1 MKISA
6 ITGRG
11 TKKDFVDLYFLLKHY
26 TLKEILNFYMQKYD
40 DASMFMALRSLAYF
54 DDANEDE
61 QPEMIIQADWNE
73 VKKTIENTLENYVKS
88 K

>member
-11 TKKDFVDLYFLLKHY
+11 TKKDFIDLYFLLKRY

-40 DASMFMALRSLAYF
+40 DASLFMAIRSLAYF
-54 DDANEDE
+54 TDADENE
-61 QPEMIIQADWNE
+61 QPEMIIPADWNE
-73 VKKTIENTLENYVKS
+73 VKRTIETELENYIKS
-88 K
+88 